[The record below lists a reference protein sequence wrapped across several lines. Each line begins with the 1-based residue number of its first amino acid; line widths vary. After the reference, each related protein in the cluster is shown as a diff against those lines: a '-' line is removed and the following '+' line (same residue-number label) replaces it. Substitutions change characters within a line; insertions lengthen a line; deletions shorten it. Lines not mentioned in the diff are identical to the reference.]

1 MNKTEREQIIE
12 MSKSVSV
19 LTNYRERVS
28 ENKLEIFVDHI
39 DWNIFSEECGI
50 DMEKLKEEVK
60 NMILNAI
67 DDKINK
73 TYLDVK
79 RTLVLGD
86 EELKTRKKKK

>member
-28 ENKLEIFVDHI
+28 ENKLEIFIDHI

-50 DMEKLKEEVK
+50 DMEKLKEEIK
-60 NMILNAI
+60 EKICREI
-67 DDKINK
+67 DNKINYL
-73 TYLDVK
+73 YLDMRDK
-79 RTLVLGD
+79 
-86 EELKTRKKKK
+86 LKGNENKKHK